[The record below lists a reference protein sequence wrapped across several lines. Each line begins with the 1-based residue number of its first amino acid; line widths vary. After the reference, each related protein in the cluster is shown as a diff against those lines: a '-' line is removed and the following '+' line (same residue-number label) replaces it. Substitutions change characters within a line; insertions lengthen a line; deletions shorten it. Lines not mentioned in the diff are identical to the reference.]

1 MSSSEPSSENPLET
15 PGGREAVFGLI
26 ARLADNKYLL
36 GRRYAEWCSS
46 APTLES
52 SVAAA
57 AMAQDELGHARALY
71 PVLRS
76 VADEASPPNPELDPE
91 TRQHFHNLSFLDR
104 DFGGWTDFIA
114 ANYLIDTALTLVFEA
129 GEHSSFEPLAGR
141 SRKVLQEERT
151 HFLHAQAWVKRLA
164 TAQGAAKRAL
174 EGSLRQ
180 AWAETLCWF
189 GPPGAGDSLSELGVL
204 NGSPDMLRE
213 RFLARVGPTLGTA
226 KVDLPM
232 RKKGQRY
239 ELTEALPWDVWDAE
253 TYRFPSPAELFSKTA
268 PSY

>member
-1 MSSSEPSSENPLET
+1 MTSDTDPLET

-26 ARLADNKYLL
+26 ARLADNKFLL

-76 VADEASPPNPELDPE
+76 LASEASPELDPE
-91 TRQHFHNLSFLDR
+91 TRQHFHNVSFLDR

-151 HFLHAQAWVKRLA
+151 HFMHAEAWVRRLA
-164 TAQGAAKRAL
+164 AAGGEAKRAL

-189 GPPGAGDSLSELGVL
+189 GPPGAGGTLSDQGVL
-204 NGSPDMLRE
+204 DASPDLLRE
-213 RFLARVGPTLGTA
+213 RFLARVGPMLVTA
-226 KVDLPM
+226 KLDLPVHAV
-232 RKKGQRY
+232 KKGQRY
-239 ELTEALPWDVWDAE
+239 ELTEALPWDVWDSE